1 MTDREYYDFLVIDFL
16 IQISNGVGAKDCKIR
31 YKRKEIEICPD
42 WASPPGDT
50 ISDLLE
56 EKDWGIDQLAD
67 LLQLSLED
75 TNELISGNI
84 LITEEIA
91 HKLDQVLGGGAKFWL
106 NREYQYRQQL
116 IKLKEKS

>member
-1 MTDREYYDFLVIDFL
+1 MNKT
-16 IQISNGVGAKDCKIR
+16 
-31 YKRKEIEICPD
+31 D

-50 ISDLLE
+50 IFDLLE

-67 LLQLSLED
+67 LIQLSMED

-91 HKLDQVLGGGAKFWL
+91 RKLDQAFGGGSKFWL
-106 NREYQYRQQL
+106 NREYEYRQQL
-116 IKLKEKS
+116 IKLREKS